1 MEEKSL
7 LFSKTMETK
16 IRLNN
21 IQFFGYH
28 GVTDEEKINGQKF
41 EIDVE
46 VCIDSNIS
54 HIHDDIQKTNDYC
67 SIYNHVASLFSEK
80 RYNLIEALATK
91 IATTLLKEYN
101 FYESKVVIRKPDV
114 PIEGILDAAEVE
126 VVCHV

>member
-1 MEEKSL
+1 
-7 LFSKTMETK
+7 METK

-28 GVTDEEKINGQKF
+28 GVTD
-41 EIDVE
+41 E

-91 IATTLLKEYN
+91 IVTTLLKEYN

-126 VVCHV
+126 VPKSPVGKWRRDRQPQTTS